1 MNIQTAPFVFE
12 RDGCL
17 RHAWLFGP
25 SDASLVICTHG
36 AGADHRMFDA

>member
-1 MNIQTAPFVFE
+1 MNIQTAPVVFE

-25 SDASLVICTHG
+25 SDA
-36 AGADHRMFDA
+36 